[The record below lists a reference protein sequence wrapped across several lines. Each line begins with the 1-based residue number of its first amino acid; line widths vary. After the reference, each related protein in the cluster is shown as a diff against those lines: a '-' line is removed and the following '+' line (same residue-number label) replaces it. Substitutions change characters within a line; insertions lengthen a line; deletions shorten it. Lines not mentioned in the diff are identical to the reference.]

1 MASTEKDPPTRT
13 ESTKTANSQSAKK
26 AAKEGKETKK
36 EASGSRD
43 VEDEI
48 TQLTFSKKH

>member
-13 ESTKTANSQSAKK
+13 ESAKNIISAKK

-43 VEDEI
+43 VEDAI
-48 TQLTFSKKH
+48 NQLTFSKKH